1 MYATI
6 DIIIAFAISLVVTI
20 CVTPFVIKFAK
31 KFGFVDAPNY
41 RKVHNK
47 IMPRIGGLAIVMGA
61 TAGLAS
67 MYKLVF
73 DLWPIILGGVFIL
86 IIGIIDDKYTLSPKY
101 KLIGQITAAGI
112 VVFFGF
118 DIDFITIPFISEKIS
133 LGPFS
138 YILAIIWIVGITNA
152 INLIDGLDGLASG
165 VSIIALTVI
174 MYLAIMNGQYLI
186 VALTAIL
193 IGSTLGFLFFNF
205 HPAKIFLG
213 DTGALFL
220 GYCIATI
227 SILGLFKSVTIF
239 SLIIPIIILGIPIFD
254 TLFAIV
260 RRMLNKQKIFA
271 PDKSHLHHRLLQL
284 GFSHRETVLIIYCIG
299 LFFGLCA
306 IIFSYSSIWGALII
320 MSALII
326 VTQITAEVIGLIGKK
341 PFLTFFKRIRSF
353 GSGR

>member
-1 MYATI
+1 
-6 DIIIAFAISLVVTI
+6 
-20 CVTPFVIKFAK
+20 VIKFAK

-101 KLIGQITAAGI
+101 KLIGQFTAAGI

-227 SILGLFKSVTIF
+227 SIL
-239 SLIIPIIILGIPIFD
+239 
-254 TLFAIV
+254 
-260 RRMLNKQKIFA
+260 
-271 PDKSHLHHRLLQL
+271 
-284 GFSHRETVLIIYCIG
+284 
-299 LFFGLCA
+299 
-306 IIFSYSSIWGALII
+306 
-320 MSALII
+320 
-326 VTQITAEVIGLIGKK
+326 
-341 PFLTFFKRIRSF
+341 
-353 GSGR
+353 